1 MKYDKYNMII
11 VSALCLFLHCCAQA
25 GIKGGTLFIK
35 NVIPAV
41 YEQMNRQDGYVR
53 STIETLTL
61 TVTKKVYFCV
71 PADLKDFRVTYN
83 KRPVAEGQVDGG

>member
-1 MKYDKYNMII
+1 MIA

-41 YEQMNRQDGYVR
+41 YEQMNRQDGYVG

-61 TVTKKVYFCV
+61 TDTKKVYFCM
-71 PADLKDFRVTYN
+71 PEDLKDFRVTYN
-83 KRPVAEGQVDGG
+83 KHPVAEGQVGGG